1 MNFLI
6 FFLIL
11 TSHSFSTTQIDS
23 SKIDLPEIE
32 IYGGIEENSI
42 STNIDVL
49 DETLFSKDG
58 NNNFQDLIQSI
69 PSLHYAGGTSRA
81 KYFQLRGLGE
91 LSQFSG
97 EGPPHFYVGYIVDNI
112 DFSGIGMI
120 GKLYDFEQIE
130 IFKGPQT
137 ASYGPNSMAGL
148 INLVSKKP
156 LDKKTFN
163 FNSSIYS
170 NNGQSFNLSTSI
182 PITDNFLTKITLS
195 NDYSDGFITNI
206 SDPDDI
212 KYDTNSKD
220 ENLAKFQMTYNP
232 SSILS
237 FDYTYYNIRLDNKY
251 DVWTPDN
258 NGFISYSD
266 YQGLD
271 NQKTKANSLKINL
284 TLDDIKLT
292 LISTYSK
299 NDILYSYD
307 GDWANDLYWLQPPFN
322 FNPNVEGF
330 NWSFTDLTNRN
341 RESFSQEIRVKTT
354 KSKNSSL
361 ILGLF
366 YSQIEENDFRNGY
379 LFSGYANNIDSKFD
393 INNYAFYTKFSYF
406 ISSNFSIS
414 STLRFDSN
422 QTKQDLSYEYYDYVN
437 YPYDYYY
444 FPQNGEY
451 QNSVKDNLIG
461 GNILFNYKVND
472 LTFINASL
480 SRGYK
485 TSGINQTQAPFL
497 ADSLKIYDTEF
508 CNNIDLGFTYAKKD
522 FIMEFSAFFMDREN
536 PQLRLSYQVD
546 PTDPTSFDYATFNA
560 KSGYNYGFELKA
572 QSILSETIKLN
583 SYFSYL
589 KTYVSEFSYLET
601 TYGKRSL
608 AHAPNNK
615 YGFGMDKDLSK
626 FIRGLSFTI
635 NSNYVS
641 SFYFEEQNNIKSKP
655 YNLID
660 ASLNYEI
667 KNISVSLWAKNLMDE
682 KYAIRGYQF
691 ILDPSYEM
699 KSFQTYGDLR
709 SVGITLDYNL

>member
-354 KSKNSSL
+354 NSKNSSL

-406 ISSNFSIS
+406 ISSIF
-414 STLRFDSN
+414 
-422 QTKQDLSYEYYDYVN
+422 Q
-437 YPYDYYY
+437 
-444 FPQNGEY
+444 
-451 QNSVKDNLIG
+451 
-461 GNILFNYKVND
+461 
-472 LTFINASL
+472 
-480 SRGYK
+480 
-485 TSGINQTQAPFL
+485 FL
-497 ADSLKIYDTEF
+497 
-508 CNNIDLGFTYAKKD
+508 
-522 FIMEFSAFFMDREN
+522 
-536 PQLRLSYQVD
+536 QL
-546 PTDPTSFDYATFNA
+546 
-560 KSGYNYGFELKA
+560 
-572 QSILSETIKLN
+572 
-583 SYFSYL
+583 
-589 KTYVSEFSYLET
+589 
-601 TYGKRSL
+601 
-608 AHAPNNK
+608 
-615 YGFGMDKDLSK
+615 
-626 FIRGLSFTI
+626 
-635 NSNYVS
+635 
-641 SFYFEEQNNIKSKP
+641 
-655 YNLID
+655 
-660 ASLNYEI
+660 
-667 KNISVSLWAKNLMDE
+667 
-682 KYAIRGYQF
+682 
-691 ILDPSYEM
+691 
-699 KSFQTYGDLR
+699 
-709 SVGITLDYNL
+709 